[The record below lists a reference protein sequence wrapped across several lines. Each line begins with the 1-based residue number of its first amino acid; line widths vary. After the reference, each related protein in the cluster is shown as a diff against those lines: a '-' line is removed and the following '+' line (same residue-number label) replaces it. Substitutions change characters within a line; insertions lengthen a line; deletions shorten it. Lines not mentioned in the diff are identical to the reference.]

1 MVSDAQIEQKLEE
14 YFEEYEKFVEE
25 EKDLTKEQ
33 ADSLFVLRKI
43 AEVDIMLQNLQNY
56 VQK

>member
-33 ADSLFVLRKI
+33 VDSLFVLRKI

>member
-1 MVSDAQIEQKLEE
+1 MVNEAQLEQKLEE

-56 VQK
+56 AQK

>member
-1 MVSDAQIEQKLEE
+1 MVSNAQIEQKLEE

-33 ADSLFVLRKI
+33 VDSLFVLRKI